1 MLDCVYRVDYR
12 NSSTSSLST
21 QTIIQIIGKWGIKKV
36 LAIENYELSKQ
47 KRASLESQSLG
58 KEKEENNNARMPTFF
73 NFQGE

>member
-1 MLDCVYRVDYR
+1 M
-12 NSSTSSLST
+12 
-21 QTIIQIIGKWGIKKV
+21 KKV

-73 NFQGE
+73 NFQGEQIGMAAQSNYERCCPLTHFPWPMNFNC